1 MQMYPNSDSPYYLP
15 GFAATVALLVVS
27 ILTYATLPICLE
39 FEAKRRK
46 AKTGHALP
54 LQSLEDLANSQLS
67 ESALSGL
74 QQLNHIEGKA
84 NDGAQSCHEEEAK
97 RTLPV

>member
-1 MQMYPNSDSPYYLP
+1 MYPNSDSPYYLP
-15 GFAATVALLVVS
+15 GFAATVSLLVVS
-27 ILTYATLPICLE
+27 LLTYATLPICLE

-46 AKTGHALP
+46 EKTGHALP

-67 ESALSGL
+67 EAAMTGL

-84 NDGAQSCHEEEAK
+84 TDEAESFHAEEAK
-97 RTLPV
+97 RSLPV